1 MQQFR
6 HDYTKVSEALKSLYS
21 ATRLI
26 AYECYDS
33 ALQRI
38 NEARTTLGEY
48 LTQDN
53 MLPDNDV
60 FDGWIRHSE
69 AQAELEALRS
79 RVGNTPRRAPV
90 GSPDGTAASPA
101 PKVERHGQID
111 RRYLEQVKDGADPSN
126 PLYGKVAVMSGTYE
140 QINMERDQVAE
151 TIQRLGAKLNRSV
164 SRTMQVF
171 VMGNRVGPSKLSEVE
186 SLRAE
191 GRDIRI
197 ISQLEFKEICNKYLK
212 D

>member
-6 HDYTKVSEALKSLYS
+6 HDYTKVSEALESLYS

-26 AYECYDS
+26 ANECYDA

-48 LTQDN
+48 LAQDN
-53 MLPDNDV
+53 MFPDNDV

-90 GSPDGTAASPA
+90 GPPDGAAAFPA

-126 PLYGKVAVMSGTYE
+126 PLYGKIAVMSGTYE

-151 TIQRLGAKLNRSV
+151 AIQRLGAKLNRSV

-171 VMGNRVGPSKLSEVE
+171 VMGNKVGPSKLSEVE